1 MKAVLYLR
9 YSSHSQT
16 EQSIEGQEREC
27 TEYCKRNELTIVGKY
42 IDRATSASKNIE
54 KRTEFLRMTRDSSSG
69 KFDAV
74 VVWSIDRFARSTK
87 DASYYKALLKAN
99 NVKLISTK
107 ETIPDDPTGIIIG
120 TLFDAMAE
128 YYSAEL
134 SAKVTRG
141 MHETALKG
149 QSLGSYPPAGYKI
162 NKDKKYVIDEEKA
175 EFIKKAWKM
184 FADGESQN
192 DVKDYLKSVGVKNA
206 AEKDWTYNSLRRM
219 FENEKYI
226 GIYESMGVRIEDAIP
241 PLIDIKT
248 WTTVQNRLKGGKS
261 TMYKTP
267 NLYLFSSNLYC
278 ANCGERMV
286 AYSGTGGHN
295 KKQYLYYR
303 CKNHNRKKTDPSY
316 CSSTPIKKE
325 LLEQAVIEDTF
336 KLFMALDLDAL
347 TEYLYENLERFVSIE
362 SMPTLEKKIKKV
374 QTQIDNLTEAIANVG
389 FNESIGKRLSAAE
402 AELKELYGTRDEL
415 LVVLPAKEELR
426 EFLYKTF
433 NGGQISYKEKE
444 HIAKMIVDRIEYD
457 SSKNEKTIKI
467 VYNLWGQTAIKK
479 NLRIQ
484 DRITAMAENDSVK
497 SGQEKISKPTKYG
510 TSEAGSRFYNW
521 CTCREQLRTA
531 LKINEL
537 EIEALFL
544 LING

>member
-27 TEYCKRNELTIVGKY
+27 TEYCRKNGLTIVGKY
-42 IDRATSASKNIE
+42 VDRATSASKNIE
-54 KRTEFLRMTRDSSSG
+54 KRTEFLRMMNDSSTD

-87 DASYYKALLKAN
+87 DASYYKAVLKAN
-99 NVKLISTK
+99 NVKLLSTK

-134 SAKVTRG
+134 STKVTRG

-149 QSLGSYPPAGYKI
+149 QSLGSYPPAGYKV

-184 FADGESQN
+184 FSEGSSQQA
-192 DVKDYLKSVGVKNA
+192 VKEYLKSVGVKNA
-206 AEKDWTYNSLRRM
+206 AGKDWTYNSLRRM

-241 PLIDIKT
+241 PLIDTRT
-248 WTTVQNRLKGGKS
+248 WVMVQNRLKGGKS

-267 NLYLFSSNLYC
+267 NDYLFSSNLYC
-278 ANCGERMV
+278 SKCGERMV

-303 CKNHNRKKTDPSY
+303 CKNHNKKKTDPLY
-316 CSSTPIKKE
+316 CEATPIRKE
-325 LLEQAVIEDTF
+325 YLEQAVIEDTY
-336 KLFMALDLDAL
+336 KLFMALDLDTL
-347 TEYLYENLERFVSIE
+347 SDYLYENLERFVSVE
-362 SMPTLEKKIKKV
+362 SMPTLETRIDKIQK
-374 QTQIDNLTEAIANVG
+374 QIENLTDAIANVG
-389 FNESIGKRLSAAE
+389 YNDSIGKRLKAAE
-402 AELKELYGTRDEL
+402 DELKELYATREEL
-415 LVVLPAKEELR
+415 LIILPAKEELK

-433 NGGQISYKEKE
+433 SSGNLTYKEKE
-444 HIAKMIVDRIEYD
+444 NIAKLIVDRIDYD
-457 SSKNEKTIKI
+457 CDQENKTIRI

-484 DRITAMAENDSVK
+484 EKITAISEKNKADSE
-497 SGQEKISKPTKYG
+497 QEKISKPTETG

-521 CTCREQLRTA
+521 CTSRDSNPGPTD
-531 LKINEL
+531 
-537 EIEALFL
+537 
-544 LING
+544 